1 MIGFQGG
8 ILKHPSIGKDN
19 DRAWVSFLIE
29 LEKTS
34 IYIKI
39 GLNAGAEPGKKGAET
54 SRYSWLKNP
63 EKKTRAIRRVRSIAR
78 NHLSIVT

>member
-1 MIGFQGG
+1 MDSKGG

-39 GLNAGAEPGKKGAET
+39 GLNVGADHGEKGRRET
-54 SRYSWLKNP
+54 VPPFVAQES
-63 EKKTRAIRRVRSIAR
+63 
-78 NHLSIVT
+78 